1 MREHTFFVQ
10 KMLWN
15 QLSSEKKI
23 RYCDLGIGV
32 NDLFDIESAKYDASI
47 YEFVR
52 IFISDTSF
60 GISYLITR
68 QYPYLINN

>member
-1 MREHTFFVQ
+1 
-10 KMLWN
+10 MLWN
-15 QLSSEKKI
+15 QLSSETKI

-47 YEFVR
+47 YGFWR

-68 QYPYLINN
+68 QYPNLINNQCIK